1 MARVKVRMFATVREA
16 AGATEVESEA
26 STVKELLKTL
36 VREFGDDMAKAVS
49 GAERSSD
56 GLVILVNGRNV
67 QLTRGRDIILYDG
80 DDVALF
86 PPVSGG

>member
-16 AGATEVESEA
+16 AGAPEVEMEVS
-26 STVKELLKTL
+26 SVRELLRSL
-36 VREFGDDMAKAVS
+36 VQEFGDGMFEAVS
-49 GAERSSD
+49 GAEQGSD

-67 QLTRGRDIILYDG
+67 RLTRGCDILLDEG